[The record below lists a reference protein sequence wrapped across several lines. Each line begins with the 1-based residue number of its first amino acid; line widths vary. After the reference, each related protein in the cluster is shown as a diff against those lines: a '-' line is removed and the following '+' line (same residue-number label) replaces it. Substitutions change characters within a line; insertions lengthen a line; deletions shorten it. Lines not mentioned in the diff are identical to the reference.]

1 MSKHFTHR
9 HLDRMLAIS
18 LIGTTVLMSGCSS
31 SHQMHN
37 VAKVNPTSSTVSSEQ
52 TEEVLFSGRGET
64 SSSLSLATDDRINSS
79 TDAQL
84 ETAPDGLPILDA
96 PITKCAVL
104 HPDGL
109 SVEYEKPADATEEEA
124 RTACMLDSTDLSSVG
139 DAGEAVQA
147 GDTVTISLTASVDGK
162 EDDSLTKIHAQYGI
176 GSGLLGHS
184 LEQGLIGAYDGEQ
197 RMITVT
203 YPAEDNTAGEAGH
216 TVLYRITVES
226 IDRPRAPDDQEVKE
240 MLSTLQAGREEAS
253 REARYTAAKAALVK
267 CMTVTAYP
275 EKLVR
280 MLRSEYESPMVTQF
294 GSINNYLDQAGM
306 TRSEFK
312 EAESTSVFES
322 IRTRMLFDLLREQ
335 TGLTVSS
342 AEYKAREAKQGV
354 TEDDPDELLF
364 EVMLDHVLYHAS
376 ITARTAKPSYE
387 GENVTVQ
394 RVQQLSESAAES
406 LAAVDAKASDD
417 DSFPETTY

>member
-1 MSKHFTHR
+1 
-9 HLDRMLAIS
+9 
-18 LIGTTVLMSGCSS
+18 
-31 SHQMHN
+31 
-37 VAKVNPTSSTVSSEQ
+37 
-52 TEEVLFSGRGET
+52 
-64 SSSLSLATDDRINSS
+64 
-79 TDAQL
+79 
-84 ETAPDGLPILDA
+84 
-96 PITKCAVL
+96 
-104 HPDGL
+104 
-109 SVEYEKPADATEEEA
+109 
-124 RTACMLDSTDLSSVG
+124 
-139 DAGEAVQA
+139 
-147 GDTVTISLTASVDGK
+147 
-162 EDDSLTKIHAQYGI
+162 
-176 GSGLLGHS
+176 
-184 LEQGLIGAYDGEQ
+184 
-197 RMITVT
+197 
-203 YPAEDNTAGEAGH
+203 
-216 TVLYRITVES
+216 
-226 IDRPRAPDDQEVKE
+226 